1 MLASRSAEVCGADQR
16 EGLSGS
22 PSGLSSLTQGDVDLR
37 QLGPRTRRHGAGLGV
52 VRFLF
57 VDHSLKPLPGTL
69 CVALVPLEQ
78 PQHQAAARPVVER
91 FDVGSKGFGT
101 TELSAV
107 GIGQGGVHQ
116 PAVRL
121 RRIDTQRRGPLKG
134 SPGLD
139 FPPLFQLARP
149 FVSSSTASVSS
160 APSAAAT
167 R

>member
-1 MLASRSAEVCGADQR
+1 MARV
-16 EGLSGS
+16 
-22 PSGLSSLTQGDVDLR
+22 SSL
-37 QLGPRTRRHGAGLGV
+37 

-57 VDHSLKPLPGTL
+57 VNHSLKPLPGTL

-101 TELSAV
+101 TQLSAV

-139 FPPLFQLARP
+139 LPPLFQLASPLRLQFDRQRLVGP
-149 FVSSSTASVSS
+149 VGGGDPMRERHSRARDLGSGMMKV
-160 APSAAAT
+160 AAAA